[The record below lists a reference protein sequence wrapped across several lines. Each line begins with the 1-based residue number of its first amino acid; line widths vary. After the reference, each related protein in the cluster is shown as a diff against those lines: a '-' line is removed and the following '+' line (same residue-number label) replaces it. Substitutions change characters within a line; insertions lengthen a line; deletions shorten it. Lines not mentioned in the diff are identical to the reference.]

1 MRAMFGVAGVPEEF
15 YENGL
20 KSTVQAPGMVAR
32 YGLDCFEYQC
42 GHGVQLSAATAGKI
56 RAKAEEHGVRLS
68 LHAPYYISLSSS
80 DELIRDKSVGHILK
94 SARALRALGGTR
106 MVVHSGS
113 LSCMTRAQALQL
125 AADTLR
131 RAQTALD
138 ENGYEDI
145 VLCPETMGKIGQL
158 GTMEDVA
165 FLCGV
170 DERMTPTIDF
180 GHLNARTFGALK
192 EKEDFLAVLDFFINA
207 LGLQRM
213 LRFHCHFSRIAWSAG
228 GEKAHLTFADESYG
242 PSHIPFIEAVCARGL
257 APVVICESAGTQA
270 KDAKVMKDYYEKT
283 LEKYNGGAAK

>member
-1 MRAMFGVAGVPEEF
+1 MRALFGVAGVPEEF
-15 YENGL
+15 YESGL

-42 GHGVQLSAATAGKI
+42 GHGVQLSAGTAGKI
-56 RAKAEEHGVRLS
+56 RAKAEEHGVSLS

-80 DELIRDKSVGHILK
+80 DEQIRDKSVGHILK
-94 SARALRALGGTR
+94 SARALTDLGGVR

-113 LSCMTRAQALQL
+113 LSGMQRGEALEL

-131 RAQTALD
+131 RAQRALD
-138 ENGYEDI
+138 ENGYGNI

-158 GTMEDVA
+158 GTAEDVA
-165 FLCGV
+165 YLCGV

-180 GHLNARTFGALK
+180 GHLNARTFGALR
-192 EKEDFLAVLDFFINA
+192 EKADFLAVLDLFIDA
-207 LGLQRM
+207 LGMERM
-213 LRFHCHFSRIAWSAG
+213 RRFHCHFSRIAWSNG

-242 PSHIPFIEAVCARGL
+242 PPHIPFLEAVCERGL

-270 KDAKVMKDYYEKT
+270 KDAKTMKDCYESI
-283 LEKYNGGAAK
+283 LQSQ

>member
-1 MRAMFGVAGVPEEF
+1 MRALFGVAGVPEEF
-15 YENGL
+15 Y

-42 GHGVQLSAATAGKI
+42 GHGVQLSAGTAGKI
-56 RAKAEEHGVRLS
+56 RAKAEEHDVSLS

-80 DELIRDKSVGHILK
+80 DEQIREKSVGHILK
-94 SARALRALGGTR
+94 SARALTDLGGVR

-113 LSCMTRAQALQL
+113 LSGMQRGEALEL

-131 RAQTALD
+131 RAQRALD
-138 ENGYEDI
+138 ENGYGNI

-158 GTMEDVA
+158 GTAEDVA
-165 FLCGV
+165 YLCGV

-180 GHLNARTFGALK
+180 GHLNARTFGALR
-192 EKEDFLAVLDFFINA
+192 EKADFLAVLDLFIDA
-207 LGLQRM
+207 LGMERM
-213 LRFHCHFSRIAWSAG
+213 RRFHCHFSRIAWSNG

-242 PSHIPFIEAVCARGL
+242 PPHIPFLEAVCERGL

-270 KDAKVMKDYYEKT
+270 KDAKTMKDCYESI
-283 LEKYNGGAAK
+283 LQSQ

>member
-1 MRAMFGVAGVPEEF
+1 MRALFGVAGVPEEF
-15 YENGL
+15 YESGL

-42 GHGVQLSAATAGKI
+42 GHGVQLSAGTAGKI
-56 RAKAEEHGVRLS
+56 RAKAEEHGVSLS

-80 DELIRDKSVGHILK
+80 DEQIREKSVGHILK
-94 SARALRALGGTR
+94 SARALTDLGGVR

-113 LSCMTRAQALQL
+113 LSGMQRGEALEL

-131 RAQTALD
+131 RAQRALD
-138 ENGYEDI
+138 ENGYGNI

-158 GTMEDVA
+158 GTAEDVA
-165 FLCGV
+165 YLCGV

-180 GHLNARTFGALK
+180 GHLNARTFGALR
-192 EKEDFLAVLDFFINA
+192 EKADFLAVLDLFIDA
-207 LGLQRM
+207 LGMERM
-213 LRFHCHFSRIAWSAG
+213 RRFHCHFSRIAWSNG

-242 PSHIPFIEAVCARGL
+242 PPHIPFLEAVCERGL

-270 KDAKVMKDYYEKT
+270 KDARR
-283 LEKYNGGAAK
+283 

>member
-1 MRAMFGVAGVPEEF
+1 MRALFGVAGVPEEF
-15 YENGL
+15 YESGL

-42 GHGVQLSAATAGKI
+42 GHGVQLSAGTAGKI
-56 RAKAEEHGVRLS
+56 RAKAEEHGVSLS

-80 DELIRDKSVGHILK
+80 DEQIREKSVGHILK
-94 SARALRALGGTR
+94 SARALTDLGGVR

-113 LSCMTRAQALQL
+113 LSGMQRGEALEL

-131 RAQTALD
+131 RAQRALD
-138 ENGYEDI
+138 ENGYGNI

-158 GTMEDVA
+158 GTAEDVA
-165 FLCGV
+165 YLCGV

-180 GHLNARTFGALK
+180 GHLNARTFGALR
-192 EKEDFLAVLDFFINA
+192 EKADFLAVLDLFIDA
-207 LGLQRM
+207 LGMERM
-213 LRFHCHFSRIAWSAG
+213 RRFHCHFSRIAWSNG

-242 PSHIPFIEAVCARGL
+242 PPHIPFLEAVCEWGL

-270 KDAKVMKDYYEKT
+270 KDAKTMKDCYESI
-283 LEKYNGGAAK
+283 LQSQ

>member
-1 MRAMFGVAGVPEEF
+1 MRALFGVAGVPEEF
-15 YENGL
+15 YESGL

-42 GHGVQLSAATAGKI
+42 GHGVQLSAGTAGKI
-56 RAKAEEHGVRLS
+56 RAKAEEHGVSLS

-80 DELIRDKSVGHILK
+80 DEQIREKSVGHILK
-94 SARALRALGGTR
+94 SARALTDLGGVR

-113 LSCMTRAQALQL
+113 LSGMQRGEALEL

-131 RAQTALD
+131 RAQRALD
-138 ENGYEDI
+138 ENGYGNI

-158 GTMEDVA
+158 GTAEDVA
-165 FLCGV
+165 YLCGV

-180 GHLNARTFGALK
+180 GHLNARTFGALR
-192 EKEDFLAVLDFFINA
+192 EKADFLAVLDLFIDA
-207 LGLQRM
+207 LGMERM
-213 LRFHCHFSRIAWSAG
+213 RRFHCHFSRIAWSNG

-242 PSHIPFIEAVCARGL
+242 PPHIPFLEAVCERGL

-270 KDAKVMKDYYEKT
+270 KDAKTMKDCYDSI
-283 LEKYNGGAAK
+283 LQSQ

>member
-1 MRAMFGVAGVPEEF
+1 MRALFGVAGVPEEF
-15 YENGL
+15 YESGL

-42 GHGVQLSAATAGKI
+42 GHGVQLSAGTAGKN
-56 RAKAEEHGVRLS
+56 RAKEHGVSLS

-80 DELIRDKSVGHILK
+80 DEQIREKSVGHILK
-94 SARALRALGGTR
+94 SARALTDLGGVR

-113 LSCMTRAQALQL
+113 LSGMQRGEALEL

-131 RAQTALD
+131 RAQRALD
-138 ENGYEDI
+138 ENGYGNI

-158 GTMEDVA
+158 GTAEDVA
-165 FLCGV
+165 YLCGV

-180 GHLNARTFGALK
+180 GHLNARTFGALR
-192 EKEDFLAVLDFFINA
+192 EKADFLAVLDLFIDA
-207 LGLQRM
+207 LGMERM
-213 LRFHCHFSRIAWSAG
+213 RRFHCHFSRIAWSNG

-242 PSHIPFIEAVCARGL
+242 PPHIPFLEAVCERGL

-270 KDAKVMKDYYEKT
+270 KDAKTMKDCYESI
-283 LEKYNGGAAK
+283 LQSQ

>member
-1 MRAMFGVAGVPEEF
+1 MRALFGVAGVPEEF
-15 YENGL
+15 YESGL

-42 GHGVQLSAATAGKI
+42 GHGVQLSAGTAGKI
-56 RAKAEEHGVRLS
+56 RAKAEEHGVSLS

-80 DELIRDKSVGHILK
+80 DEQIREKSVGHILK
-94 SARALRALGGTR
+94 SARALTDLGGVR

-113 LSCMTRAQALQL
+113 LSGMQRGEALEL

-131 RAQTALD
+131 RAQQALD
-138 ENGYEDI
+138 ENGYGNI

-158 GTMEDVA
+158 GTAEDVA
-165 FLCGV
+165 YLCGV

-180 GHLNARTFGALK
+180 GHLNARTFGALR
-192 EKEDFLAVLDFFINA
+192 EKADFLAVLDLFIDA
-207 LGLQRM
+207 LGMERM
-213 LRFHCHFSRIAWSAG
+213 RRFHCHFSRIAWSNG

-242 PSHIPFIEAVCARGL
+242 PPHIPFLEAVCERGL

-270 KDAKVMKDYYEKT
+270 TDAMTMKDCYESI
-283 LEKYNGGAAK
+283 LQSQ